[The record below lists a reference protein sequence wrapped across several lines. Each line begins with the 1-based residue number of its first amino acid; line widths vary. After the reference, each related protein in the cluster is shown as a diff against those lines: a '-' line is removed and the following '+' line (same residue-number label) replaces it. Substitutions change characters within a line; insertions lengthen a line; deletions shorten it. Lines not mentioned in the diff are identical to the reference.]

1 MSMEG
6 AAWCVAILLIRITCE
21 NHSVQH
27 LLESSSTRVQ
37 REIYKKYVHI
47 SQINSYSS
55 NVYVPKKQEGRMVGK
70 THTGSREGNKV
81 NEKCRVK
88 NGS

>member
-1 MSMEG
+1 M
-6 AAWCVAILLIRITCE
+6 RITACNTCLRAAQLE
-21 NHSVQH
+21 FSVK
-27 LLESSSTRVQ
+27 S
-37 REIYKKYVHI
+37 IKKYVHI
-47 SQINSYSS
+47 SQIDSYSS